1 MSGLPSC
8 AKYLGST
15 LLPSP
20 GPQWLRCPSSRPE
33 APSKTWPLPIC
44 IVSLTPASGS
54 VCCSH
59 PKAVLC
65 LVSFLSFLLKEMSI
79 LPPPLSL
86 PSLFL
91 CPHNYVM
98 SCKGYVVK
106 LSSFKISLGMRLMGL
121 ESWLCYKTNWVTSG
135 NLFNFC
141 KPHIVK
147 QDEITFSYKD
157 QM

>member
-1 MSGLPSC
+1 MSGLLSC
-8 AKYLGST
+8 AKYLGIA

-20 GPQWLRCPSSRPE
+20 GPQWLRRPSSRPE
-33 APSKTWPLPIC
+33 APSETWPLPIC
-44 IVSLTPASGS
+44 IVPLTPVSGS
-54 VCCSH
+54 VFCSH

-65 LVSFLSFLLKEMSI
+65 LVSLLSFLLKERSI

-98 SCKGYVVK
+98 SCLLLQKLVVK

-121 ESWLCYKTNWVTSG
+121 ESWLCYKTN
-135 NLFNFC
+135 
-141 KPHIVK
+141 
-147 QDEITFSYKD
+147 
-157 QM
+157 